1 MRSTKLSRTLIVA
14 AAGVV
19 LTACA
24 AFEPS
29 EVPEIRPGILQGYLD
44 AASPLDS
51 LALLPPPPEPGS
63 AADQLDI
70 AVSNA
75 SLELD
80 GTPRWLLAQRDN
92 DLHFPEAAGTFS
104 CALGA
109 PITEDGTPYLY
120 RVLRRSLADAGLA
133 TYGAKNHY
141 VRERPFLEN
150 HGPVCV
156 SDDDRTMLAND
167 GSYPSGHTSVGWAW
181 ALLLAELAPDR
192 ADALLARGWAFG
204 QSRVVC
210 NVHWQS
216 DVLMGRVVG
225 AGVVARLHAND
236 EFRRDFARARRELD
250 SLRKQGLPPQRDCD
264 EEARALAETAP
275 DAPWPADR

>member
-1 MRSTKLSRTLIVA
+1 MLSRALIA
-14 AAGVV
+14 AAIGAM
-19 LTACA
+19 LAACA
-24 AFEPS
+24 PLKPP
-29 EVPEIRPGILQGYLD
+29 EVAEIRPGILQGYLTP
-44 AASPLDS
+44 ASLPDS
-51 LALLPPPPEPGS
+51 LALLPAPPEPGS

-75 SLELD
+75 SLELE
-80 GTPRWLLAQRDN
+80 GTARWRLAQRDN
-92 DLHFPEAAGTFS
+92 DLHFPEVAGTFA
-104 CALGA
+104 CALGTS
-109 PITEDGTPYLY
+109 ITEADTPYLY
-120 RVLRRSLADAGLA
+120 RVLRRTLADAGLA

-150 HGPVCV
+150 HRPVCV
-156 SDDDRTMLAND
+156 PDDDRTMLAND

-192 ADALLARGWAFG
+192 ANTLLARGWAFG

-225 AGVVARLHAND
+225 AGVVAMLHAND
-236 EFRRDFARARRELD
+236 AFRSDFTRARRELE
-250 SLRKQGLPPQRDCD
+250 SFRQRGLPPQRDCI
-264 EEARALAETAP
+264 EETEALAQTAP

>member
-1 MRSTKLSRTLIVA
+1 MGSTKLSRALTIA
-14 AAGVV
+14 AAGMM

-24 AFEPS
+24 AQQPP
-29 EVPEIRPGILQGYLD
+29 EVPEIRPGILQGYLMP
-44 AASPLDS
+44 ASMPDS
-51 LALLPPPPEPGS
+51 LALLPAPPEPGS
-63 AADQLDI
+63 AADRLDI
-70 AVSNA
+70 AVSDA
-75 SLELD
+75 SLELN
-80 GTPRWLLAQRDN
+80 GTARWRLAQRDN

-104 CALGA
+104 CALGTS
-109 PITEDGTPYLY
+109 ITETETPYLY
-120 RVLRRSLADAGLA
+120 RMLRRTLADAGLA

-156 SDDDRTMLAND
+156 PDDDKTMLAND

-181 ALLLAELAPDR
+181 ALLLAELAPDH
-192 ADALLARGWAFG
+192 ANMVLARGWAFG

-225 AGVVARLHAND
+225 AGVVAMLHAND
-236 EFRRDFARARRELD
+236 EFRSDFARARRELE
-250 SLRKQGLPPQRDCD
+250 SVRKQGLAPQRDCI
-264 EEARALAETAP
+264 EEAEALAQTAP